1 MRAEDPG
8 ALEVWTSA
16 GPACRLQPGLAGQ
29 AAGLDAG
36 GAGWGQQRRF
46 SLC

>member
-8 ALEVWTSA
+8 ALEVW
-16 GPACRLQPGLAGQ
+16 LQPGLAGQ

-36 GAGWGQQRRF
+36 GAGWGKQRRF
-46 SLC
+46 NLC